1 MEIMFIVLLTLIS
14 LKSALRKQL
23 NNSSKDGKLV
33 ELVLKPN
40 VSDSTLYLFS
50 ITPSCHMATI
60 WNETKL

>member
-50 ITPSCHMATI
+50 ITPSCHTATI